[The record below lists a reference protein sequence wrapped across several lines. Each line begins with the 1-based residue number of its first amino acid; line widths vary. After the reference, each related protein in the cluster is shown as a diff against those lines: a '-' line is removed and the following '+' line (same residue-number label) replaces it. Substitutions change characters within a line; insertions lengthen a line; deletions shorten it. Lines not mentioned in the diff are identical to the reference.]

1 MTDRSIEV
9 KLKKWEMRVEK
20 CVGGKTDRLRIF
32 KKYVHILLP
41 ILYSIT
47 DSYSDANYCFEI
59 SAGEGIFDVGQKF
72 HPNVFFNTSADQLDE
87 FKYIPPVYWLGQRIM
102 LVFLFIGNI
111 AILFK

>member
-1 MTDRSIEV
+1 MKDNSIEV
-9 KLKKWEMRVEK
+9 KLKREKVLKK
-20 CVGGKTDRLRIF
+20 CVGGKTHRLRIF

-47 DSYSDANYCFEI
+47 DSYSDANYCFSI
-59 SAGEGIFDVGQKF
+59 SKGEGIFDVGKEF

-87 FKYIPPVYWLGQRIM
+87 SNYIPPVYWLGQRIM

-111 AILFK
+111 SILFK